1 MADIPTKKNIPDVY
15 KIERD
20 FSTRISP
27 ISALKVASFIES
39 RFGEADYVHTI
50 TSETDLRTI
59 FGEPEDANAQSWFL
73 NERPFHY
80 RVQGIGANMQIIR
93 VVGDGS
99 TNGALAILADGT
111 ANLTSTTAVIK
122 NRNEIETFVPTYD
135 GGAMLKFHTRYQTD
149 ELFKISIIVDA
160 TGYDFVLE
168 TGDLAIEVYD
178 KNDNRLNLHIVSL
191 DPTAVDGFGFSKYI
205 ETVLNEK
212 DPNIIVFH
220 DTSVVSTIVA
230 NSLLNSITEGV
241 YIAPVKAD
249 YLLSM
254 VEFENTDLHD
264 VQYIL
269 APEVIHDECITLA
282 ETREDCSVRAGVPIA
297 DIVGVSRAT
306 ALTNIQTYTGVTL
319 NRNTSYMGM
328 GANAVYIEDKYN
340 KKKRWVNIAGDLIGL
355 RIQQNLRS
363 NAWFSEAGPNYG
375 ILKDVIAL
383 AQNWHP
389 QDQKSL
395 IEAKTNPVINKR
407 GVGLIVTEQKN
418 YTTKVSALQDENVR
432 ELINY
437 IWRAGKL
444 YLYFKLHEFNDIYTR
459 ASIESQFNRFLKN
472 VQDGRGIR
480 RKPDGG
486 NGYIV
491 RCDTTNNTE
500 DVINQNMLILD
511 LSFLPARIITEIYV
525 RMNIYDNS
533 VQLDLLG

>member
-1 MADIPTKKNIPDVY
+1 MPEIPIKKNIPNVY

-59 FGEPEDANAQSWFL
+59 FGEPEDANATSWFL

-93 VVGDGS
+93 VVGAGS
-99 TNGALAILADGT
+99 TNGALAVLAGGT
-111 ANLTSTTAVIK
+111 ANLTSTTATIK
-122 NRNEIETFVPTYD
+122 NRNEIETFVPTFD
-135 GGAMLKFHTRYQTD
+135 GGAILKFHTRYQTD
-149 ELFKISIIVDA
+149 ELFKISVIVDA
-160 TGYDFVLE
+160 TNYDFSLE
-168 TGDLAIEVYD
+168 ADELAIEVYD
-178 KNDNRLNLHIVSL
+178 KNDVRLNLHIVSL
-191 DPTAVDGFGFSKYI
+191 DPTAVDGFGLSKYI

-220 DTSVVSTIVA
+220 DTAQTA
-230 NSLLNSITEGV
+230 ITGNLVLASMEVGA
-241 YIAPVKAD
+241 YFAPEKAD

-254 VEFENTDLHD
+254 VEFENTDMYD
-264 VQYIL
+264 IQYIL

-282 ETREDCSVRAGVPIA
+282 ELREDCSVRAGVPIA
-297 DIVGVSRAT
+297 DVVGVSRAT
-306 ALTNIQTYTGVTL
+306 ALTNVQTYTGVTL

-328 GANAVYIEDKYN
+328 GANAIYIEDKYN
-340 KKKRWVNIAGDLIGL
+340 RKKRWVNIAGDLIGL
-355 RIQQNLRS
+355 RVQQNLRS
-363 NAWFSEAGPNYG
+363 QAWYSEAGPNYG

-389 QDQKSL
+389 QDQKAL
-395 IEAKTNPVINKR
+395 IEAKTNPVIDKR

-418 YTTKVSALQDENVR
+418 YTSKVSALQDENVR
-432 ELINY
+432 ELINF

-459 ASIESQFNRFLKN
+459 ASVESQFNRFLKT
-472 VQDGRGIR
+472 VQEGRGIR

-486 NGYIV
+486 NGYVV

-500 DVINQNMLILD
+500 DVINQNMLVLD
-511 LSFLPARIITEIYV
+511 LSFLPARVITEIYV

-533 VQLDLLG
+533 VQLELLG

>member
-20 FSTRISP
+20 FSSRISP

-39 RFGEADYVHTI
+39 RFGEADYVHTV

-59 FGEPEDANAQSWFL
+59 FGEPEDANATSWFL

-99 TNGALAILADGT
+99 TNGALAVEADGT
-111 ANLTSTTAVIK
+111 TALTSTTAVIK
-122 NRNEIETFVPTYD
+122 NRTEIETFLPTFD
-135 GGAMLKFHTRYQTD
+135 GTSILKFHTRYQTD
-149 ELFKISIIVDA
+149 EPFKISVIVDD
-160 TGYDFVLE
+160 TGFDFTLE
-168 TGDLAIEVYD
+168 TGDYAIEVYD
-178 KNDNRLNLHIVSL
+178 KNDVLLNRHIVSL
-191 DPTAVDGFGFSKYI
+191 DPTAVDGFGLSKYI
-205 ETVLNEK
+205 ETVLNER

-220 DTSVVSTIVA
+220 DTAQTAITA
-230 NSLLNSITEGV
+230 NLIQASITVGV
-241 YIAPVKAD
+241 YNAPIKAD

-254 VEFENTDLHD
+254 AEFENTDLHD
-264 VQYIL
+264 IQYIL
-269 APEVIHDECITLA
+269 APEIIHNECITLA
-282 ETREDCSVRAGVPIA
+282 ETREDCSVRAGIPIA
-297 DIVGVSRAT
+297 EIVGVSRAT
-306 ALTNIQTYTGVTL
+306 ALTNVQTYTGTTL

-328 GANAVYIEDKYN
+328 GANAVYIDDKYN
-340 KKKRWVNIAGDLIGL
+340 RKKRWINIAGDLIGL

-363 NAWFSEAGPNYG
+363 QAWYSEAGPNYG

-389 QDQKSL
+389 QDQKAL

-407 GVGLIVTEQKN
+407 GVGMIVTEQKN
-418 YTTKVSALQDENVR
+418 YTSKVSALQDQNVR

-486 NGYIV
+486 DGFIV
-491 RCDTTNNTE
+491 RCDATNNTE
-500 DVINQNMLILD
+500 DVVNQNMLILD
-511 LSFLPARIITEIYV
+511 LSFLPARVITEIYA
-525 RMNIYDNS
+525 RLNIYDNS
-533 VQLDLLG
+533 VQLELRG